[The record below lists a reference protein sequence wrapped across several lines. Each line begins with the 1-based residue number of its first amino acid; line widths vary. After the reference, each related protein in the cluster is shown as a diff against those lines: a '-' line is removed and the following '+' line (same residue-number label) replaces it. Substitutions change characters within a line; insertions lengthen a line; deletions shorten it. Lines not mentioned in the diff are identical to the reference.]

1 MTRIAVIG
9 PGAVGATVAAWL
21 AQNPALDVQ
30 VCARTAFDRL
40 EVETPGGPLTAT
52 PRVLTSPDQALLDE
66 DGPVDWAIVTT
77 KTYDAVATGAWLARL
92 VGSATRVA
100 VLQNGVE
107 HVARFSAYVDAA
119 RITPAVVDIPAER
132 SAPGRVRQRRDGS
145 ILVPAGAAG
154 DAFALL
160 FAHTPIGVSTT
171 PDFTTAAWK
180 KLALNCA
187 GAVNA
192 LTLRP
197 SGVARR
203 EPIANIMR
211 ALIGEC
217 VKVGRA
223 EGAVLPDDLA
233 ETVVAGYRAGPADGV
248 NSLHADRAAGR
259 SMELDARNGVIVRLG
274 ARHGIATPVNAMVVA
289 LIEAAAEG

>member
-1 MTRIAVIG
+1 MRIAVIG

-21 AQNPALDVQ
+21 AQNPALEVE

-40 EVETPGGPLTAT
+40 EVETPGGPLTAS
-52 PRVLTSPDQALLDE
+52 PRVLTAPDQAS
-66 DGPVDWAIVTT
+66 PVDWAIVTT
-77 KTYDAVATGAWLARL
+77 KTYDAAATGDWLARL
-92 VGSATRVA
+92 AGPDTRVA

-107 HVARFSAYVDAA
+107 HVERFTPYVPAG

-145 ILVPAGAAG
+145 ILVPQGAAG
-154 DAFALL
+154 EAFVRL

-171 PDFTTAAWK
+171 ADFRTAAWK

-192 LTLRP
+192 LTLKP
-197 SGVARR
+197 AGVARR
-203 EPIANIMR
+203 EPIADIMR
-211 ALIGEC
+211 ALVDEC
-217 VKVGRA
+217 VAVGRA
-223 EGAVLPDDLA
+223 EGADLPSDLPQA
-233 ETVVAGYRAGPADGV
+233 VVEGYRAGPADGI

-259 SMELDARNGVIVRLG
+259 PMELDARNGVIVRLG
-274 ARHGIATPVNAMVVA
+274 VRHGIATPVNAMVVA
-289 LIEAAAEG
+289 LLEAAATS

>member
-1 MTRIAVIG
+1 MRIAVIG
-9 PGAVGATVAAWL
+9 PGAVGGVIAAWL
-21 AQNPALDVQ
+21 AQNPALDVE
-30 VCARTAFDRL
+30 VCARTPFDRL

-52 PRVLTSPDQALLDE
+52 PRVLTAPDQAE
-66 DGPVDWAIVTT
+66 PVDWAIVTT

-92 VGSATRVA
+92 VGSDTRVA

-107 HVARFSAYVDAA
+107 HVERFTPYVPAA

-132 SAPGRVRQRRDGS
+132 SAPGRVRQRRDGT

-154 DAFALL
+154 DAFVAL
-160 FAHTPIGVSTT
+160 FAHTPIGVSVTG
-171 PDFTTAAWK
+171 DFKTAAWK

-192 LTLRP
+192 LTLKP
-197 SGVARR
+197 SGVASR
-203 EPIANIMR
+203 EPIAQIMR
-211 ALIGEC
+211 ALVAEC
-217 VKVGRA
+217 VAVGRA
-223 EGAVLPDDLA
+223 EGAVLPDDLPEA
-233 ETVVAGYRAGPADGV
+233 VVAGYRSGPADGI

-259 SMELDARNGVIVRLG
+259 PMELDARNGVIVRLG

-289 LIEAAAEG
+289 LIEAAAG